1 MGLDRKGKVAL
12 LSIGSN
18 STLIVLKVVA
28 GILSGSV
35 SIISEAI
42 HSSMDLIA
50 SLVAFFA
57 VRESSKPADK
67 EHPYGHGKIEN
78 LSGVIEGVLIFVAAV
93 MIFKEAIKK
102 LTKQEPIEQAY
113 IAIGVMLVGALVNY
127 LVSKKLYKVSM
138 EEESMALEA
147 DALHLK
153 TDVYTSLGVGLGL
166 ILIKLT
172 NLYILDSIVAMAVA
186 LLIIKEAGELLYRAV
201 SNLLDVRLPAEI
213 EKDIENMISGH
224 QNEIIDYHK
233 LKTRQ
238 AGNVKHIDFHITVTS
253 TLSVSEAHDIVGKL
267 KKEIGCKY
275 KNSRVSIHVDP
286 GESK

>member
-12 LSIGSN
+12 LSICSN
-18 STLIVLKVVA
+18 TTLIVLKVVA
-28 GILSGSV
+28 GIMSGSV

-42 HSSMDLIA
+42 HSGMDLIA

-57 VRESSKPADK
+57 VRESSRPADK

-78 LSGVIEGVLIFVAAV
+78 LSGVVEGVLIFAAAV

-102 LTKQEPIEQAY
+102 ITKQEPIEQAY
-113 IAIGVMLVGALVNY
+113 VAIGVMFIGALVNY
-127 LVSKKLYKVSM
+127 LVSRKIYKTSVQ
-138 EEESMALEA
+138 EESMALEA

-153 TDVYTSLGVGLGL
+153 TDVYTSIGVGLGL

-172 NLYILDSIVAMAVA
+172 NLYLLDSLVAIVVA
-186 LLIIKEAGELLYRAV
+186 LLIIKEAWELLGRAV
-201 SNLLDVRLPAEI
+201 SNLLDVRLPVEI
-213 EKDIENMISGH
+213 EKDIENIIISH
-224 QNEIIDYHK
+224 KNEIIDYHK

-238 AGNVKHIDFHITVTS
+238 SGNVKHIDFHITVTP

-267 KKEIGCKY
+267 KMEIGCKY
-275 KNSRVSIHVDP
+275 KNVRVSIHVDP
-286 GESK
+286 GKL